1 MRRPSSLVLLLLLV
15 GGGPVRGQEESSPE
29 PAPTLAP
36 AAPAV
41 GLERLL
47 RIPPT
52 VDLAPARRGQ
62 RDEETWREA
71 FREARLEVSE
81 LEQRIEATQTRLRD
95 ASPANWGFT
104 APGAGQ
110 QSDPEVLR
118 LRAMLR
124 RDRQSLESSRER
136 LRDLDVEASL
146 AGVPDAWR
154 DLDSDPAAE

>member
-1 MRRPSSLVLLLLLV
+1 MLLV
-15 GGGPVRGQEESSPE
+15 SLLAGVGPVRAEEE
-29 PAPTLAP
+29 PSAETNSRQAPDRRAT
-36 AAPAV
+36 

-52 VDLAPARRGQ
+52 VDLAPPRRGL
-62 RDEETWREA
+62 RDEEAWREA
-71 FREARLEVSE
+71 FRDARAEVFE
-81 LEQRIEATQTRLRD
+81 LEQRIGETQTKLRE
-95 ASPANWGFT
+95 AAPANWGFT

-154 DLDSDPAAE
+154 DPDAGPKAQ

>member
-1 MRRPSSLVLLLLLV
+1 MRRLSFLFLLVLLV
-15 GGGPVRGQEESSPE
+15 GVGPGRAEEEARPE
-29 PAPTLAP
+29 PGPTQLP
-36 AAPAV
+36 V
-41 GLERLL
+41 LRGNGLERLL

-154 DLDSDPAAE
+154 EPVSRPAAE

>member
-1 MRRPSSLVLLLLLV
+1 MRRPSSLGLLLLLV

-47 RIPPT
+47 RIPPSIE
-52 VDLAPARRGQ
+52 LAPVRRGQ
-62 RDEETWREA
+62 RDQEGWREA
-71 FREARLEVSE
+71 FREGRAEVSQ
-81 LEQRIEATQTRLRD
+81 LEQRIESTQTQLREV
-95 ASPANWGFT
+95 APGNWGFT

-154 DLDSDPAAE
+154 EPVSRPAAE